1 MLSMG
6 PVTRGQSI
14 RLPAFFRIGSQN
26 GSVRFRSHL
35 MRPLDM
41 SDPWNRSI
49 VFLSAIAGAV
59 GAYLTVFHD
68 RDPLLALEAGGST
81 FLAWALCRE
90 LDPDRQ
96 VPAIA
101 VAVFGGAW
109 ALLGMETAMMAVTR
123 ALVRAALRKI
133 SGSIFRPRRRS
144 TRTPMMIA

>member
-1 MLSMG
+1 MRPAARKPTPTPTSAEMARNPPICLSARTPTAGRRRMLSMG

-14 RLPAFFRIGSQN
+14 RLPAFFRIRSQN

-41 SDPWNRSI
+41 ADPWNRS
-49 VFLSAIAGAV
+49 VLFLSAMAGAV

-96 VPAIA
+96 TSAIA
-101 VAVFGGAW
+101 VAVFGGAS
-109 ALLGMETAMMAVTR
+109 A
-123 ALVRAALRKI
+123 
-133 SGSIFRPRRRS
+133 
-144 TRTPMMIA
+144 